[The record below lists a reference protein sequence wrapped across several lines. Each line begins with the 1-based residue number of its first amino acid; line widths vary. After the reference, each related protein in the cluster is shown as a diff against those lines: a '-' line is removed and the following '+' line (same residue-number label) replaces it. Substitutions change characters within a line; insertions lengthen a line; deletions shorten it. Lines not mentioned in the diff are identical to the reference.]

1 MKWGEVYGIPFL
13 LWLYVS
19 QSKKKKKVVLFI
31 YLRPEAVSPWSC
43 ALEIQSESLK
53 PDYLFVYFVHRVITR
68 G

>member
-1 MKWGEVYGIPFL
+1 MEYLFFSGCMLANQK
-13 LWLYVS
+13 
-19 QSKKKKKVVLFI
+19 KKKKKVVLFI